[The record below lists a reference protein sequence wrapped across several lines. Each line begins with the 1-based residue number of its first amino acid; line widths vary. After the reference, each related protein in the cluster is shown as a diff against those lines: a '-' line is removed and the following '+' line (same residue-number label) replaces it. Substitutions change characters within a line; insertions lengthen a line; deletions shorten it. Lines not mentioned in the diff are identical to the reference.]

1 MAKQPSIDEY
11 LEHFEHPL
19 RAAIDEVRAIVSGAT
34 SDVEEIVK
42 WNAPTFTWHGEY
54 LATIHVKSLDRVMV
68 IFHNAITPLVSSKLL
83 EGEYTDGRRMAY
95 FADRDDVIAR
105 ADELRDVVRQLVD
118 LLAKD

>member
-1 MAKQPSIDEY
+1 MAKQQNIGEY
-11 LEHFEHPL
+11 LEQLEHPL

-54 LATIHVKSLDRVMV
+54 LATIHVKSLDRIMV
-68 IFHNAITPLVSSKLL
+68 IFHNAVTPLVSSNLL

-105 ADELRDVVRQLVD
+105 ADELRDVVRQLVG
-118 LLAKD
+118 LLAKN